1 MRKLRTMCSV
11 FTGVR
16 KGFMSALLGVSLLLS
31 ASATATATATAQD
44 IQQNNLFPRVKFV
57 TDHGEMVVELDRMR
71 APLTVDNFLHY
82 VVSGDYNNTIFH
94 RVVADFVVQ
103 GGGFQEGFD
112 PVETRDV
119 IVNESGNGLQNQFG
133 TIAMARE
140 RNPHSASS
148 QFYFNINENNS
159 LNPSTRRWG
168 YAVFG
173 RVVENDELLRQLGAV
188 ETHTDAETN
197 YENVPVEPLKLL
209 RVELLPR

>member
-1 MRKLRTMCSV
+1 MTNLRMRNQVVTAWRQGMVGMFLFVGLMLNAT
-11 FTGVR
+11 
-16 KGFMSALLGVSLLLS
+16 VS
-31 ASATATATATAQD
+31 AQD
-44 IQQNNLFPRVKFV
+44 IQKNNLFPRVKFV
-57 TDHGEMVVELDRMR
+57 TEHGDMIVELDRMR

-82 VVSGDYNNTIFH
+82 VVSGDYDNTIFH

-103 GGGFQEGFD
+103 GGGFHQGFEPVPTRD
-112 PVETRDV
+112 PV
-119 IVNESGNGLQNQFG
+119 VNESGNGLQNQFG

-148 QFYFNINENNS
+148 QFYFNINDNES

-197 YENVPVEPLKLL
+197 YDDVPIEPLKLV
-209 RVELLPR
+209 RVELMPQ